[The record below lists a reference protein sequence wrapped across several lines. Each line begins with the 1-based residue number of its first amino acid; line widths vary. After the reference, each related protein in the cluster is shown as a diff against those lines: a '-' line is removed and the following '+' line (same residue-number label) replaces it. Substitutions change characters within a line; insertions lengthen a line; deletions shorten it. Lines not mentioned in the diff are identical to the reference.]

1 MTMNDLE
8 LDRRL
13 DALPREAE
21 PAPENWAAIDRR
33 IGRRR
38 WPALATAAAALGG
51 VALIISQVGFE
62 PSSRSRLESLVSAE
76 VAAMRAAAPE
86 PLAVA
91 APDSAEAVMV
101 AWQENQDAIAQL
113 EQALQRDPGNGL
125 LLEFLAEARM
135 RQARLTRS
143 IGNETTPNNERSM
156 NL

>member
-13 DALPREAE
+13 AALPREAE
-21 PAPENWAAIDRR
+21 PAPANWAAIDRR
-33 IGRRR
+33 IARRR
-38 WPALATAAAALGG
+38 RPAVAAAVAALVG
-51 VALIISQVGFE
+51 VALVLSQAGFE
-62 PSSRSRLESLVSAE
+62 PSTGSRLESLVSVE

-91 APDSAEAVMV
+91 VPDSAEALMA

-113 EQALQRDPGNGL
+113 EQALRRDPGNRL
-125 LLEFLAEARM
+125 LLEFLTEARM

-143 IGNETTPNNERSM
+143 IGNETTPNNERSID
-156 NL
+156 L